1 MRQYIYKLL
10 IVSLFC
16 MASCNKFLEDK
27 TNKTS
32 TVPSTL
38 EDLQALL
45 DAGNQLNLG
54 SYPFFLEAC
63 TDDFLLTDAGYNN
76 LDVFDKQVY
85 TFQNPDLYSATE
97 KLILWRDAYKAIAI
111 ANTVLD
117 GLSDIKILKGLDPNN
132 IKGQALFHRAFMHFI
147 LLQIYAAPFNQ
158 KGNNNVPGI
167 PIKLS
172 SDINDKTKRSTV
184 GECYRSV
191 IQDLEEAAGLLPNEL
206 GIVTRPNKISAHAA
220 LSRVY
225 MAMEDYGNAK
235 KYAELVLTRY
245 DKLMDLNTMSVDAS
259 FPYPA
264 MNAETLFFA
273 YSNGTTMFGGSR
285 GSYVTDDLLSM
296 YDTHDLRFRA
306 NYKKGTDGRYTFK
319 GHYVGSGTYLFFV
332 GLTTSEVLLNAA
344 ESNTRLGNATLAKQ
358 QLNELLQNRIEKQ
371 FFVPITESNIEA
383 LLKTVIRERRKE
395 LVRRGLRWSD
405 LRRLNKDER
414 FKKEIVRKVTID
426 GKIQEFSLKPISKD
440 YIFNIPAEVKNMTG
454 ME

>member
-1 MRQYIYKLL
+1 
-10 IVSLFC
+10 

-32 TVPSTL
+32 TVPSAL

-117 GLSDIKILKGLDPNN
+117 GLSDIKILKGLDPDN

-147 LLQIYAAPFNQ
+147 LLQIYAAPFDQ

-285 GSYVTDDLLSM
+285 GSYMTDDLLSK

-371 FFVPITESNIEA
+371 FFVPITESNIEV

-440 YIFNIPAEVKNMTG
+440 YIFNIPIEVKNITG
-454 ME
+454 IE

>member
-1 MRQYIYKLL
+1 MKQYIYKLL
-10 IVSLFC
+10 IASLFC
-16 MASCNKFLEDK
+16 LVSCNKFLEDK

-32 TVPSTL
+32 TVPTTL
-38 EDLQALL
+38 EDMQALL

-85 TFQNPDLYSATE
+85 SFQNPDIYSATE
-97 KLILWRDAYKAIAI
+97 KLIVWRDAYNAIAI

-132 IKGQALFHRAFMHFI
+132 IKGQALFHRAFMHFV
-147 LLQIYAAPFNQ
+147 LLQIYAAPFDQ
-158 KGNNNVPGI
+158 KGDNNVDGI
-167 PIKLS
+167 PLKLT

-184 GECYRSV
+184 EECYRLV
-191 IQDLEEAAGLLPNEL
+191 IQDLKQAAVLLPNEL
-206 GIVTRPNKISAHAA
+206 GIVTRPSEISAHAA

-245 DKLMDLNTMSVDAS
+245 NKLMDLNAMAVDAS

-285 GSYVTDDLLSM
+285 GSYMTDELLEL

-332 GLTTSEVLLNAA
+332 GSTTSEVLLNAA
-344 ESNTRLGNATLAKQ
+344 ESNARLGNATLAKQ
-358 QLNELLQNRIEKQ
+358 QINELLQNRIEKQ
-371 FFVPITESNIEA
+371 FFVPITENNIEA
-383 LLKTVIRERRKE
+383 LLKIVIQERRKE
-395 LVRRGLRWSD
+395 LVRRGVRWSD

-414 FKKEIVRKVTID
+414 FKKEIVRTVIVD
-426 GKIQEFSLKPISKD
+426 GKIQDFSLKPNSKD
-440 YIFNIPAEVKNMTG
+440 YIFNIPIEVKNITG
-454 ME
+454 IE

>member
-76 LDVFDKQVY
+76 LDVFDRQVY
-85 TFQNPDLYSATE
+85 TFQNPEIYSATE
-97 KLILWRDAYKAIAI
+97 KLILWRDAYKAIAV

-117 GLSDIKILKGLDPNN
+117 ELSDIKILKGLDPDN

-147 LLQIYAAPFNQ
+147 LLQIYAAPFDQ

-225 MAMEDYGNAK
+225 MAMEDYENAK
-235 KYAELVLTRY
+235 KYAELVLIRY

-285 GSYVTDDLLSM
+285 GSYMTDDLLSK

-371 FFVPITESNIEA
+371 FFVPITESNIEV

-395 LVRRGLRWSD
+395 FVRRGLRWSD

-440 YIFNIPAEVKNMTG
+440 YIFNIPIEVKNITG
-454 ME
+454 IE

>member
-1 MRQYIYKLL
+1 
-10 IVSLFC
+10 

-147 LLQIYAAPFNQ
+147 LLQIYAAPFDQ

-225 MAMEDYGNAK
+225 MAMEDYENAK
-235 KYAELVLTRY
+235 KYAELVLIRY

-285 GSYVTDDLLSM
+285 GSYMTDDLLSK

-371 FFVPITESNIEA
+371 FFVPITESNIEV

-440 YIFNIPAEVKNMTG
+440 YIFNIPIEVKNITG
-454 ME
+454 IE

>member
-1 MRQYIYKLL
+1 
-10 IVSLFC
+10 

-76 LDVFDKQVY
+76 LDVFDRQVY
-85 TFQNPDLYSATE
+85 TFQNPEIYSATE
-97 KLILWRDAYKAIAI
+97 KLILWRDAYKAIAV

-117 GLSDIKILKGLDPNN
+117 ELSDIKILKGLDPDN

-147 LLQIYAAPFNQ
+147 LLQIYAAPFDQ

-191 IQDLEEAAGLLPNEL
+191 IEDLEQASDLLPHEL
-206 GIVTRPNKISAHAA
+206 GILTRPNRISAFAA

-225 MAMEDYGNAK
+225 LAMEDYVQAK
-235 KYAELVLTRY
+235 NYADKVLGSYKT
-245 DKLMDLNTMSVDAS
+245 LMDLNTMNVDAAY
-259 FPYPA
+259 PYPA

-273 YSNGTTMFGGSR
+273 YSNGSTMFIGSR
-285 GSYVTDDLLSM
+285 GSYLTMDLLQL
-296 YDTHDLRFRA
+296 YEAHDLRLRA
-306 NYKKGTDGRYTFK
+306 NY
-319 GHYVGSGTYLFFV
+319 
-332 GLTTSEVLLNAA
+332 NAA
-344 ESNTRLGNATLAKQ
+344 AK
-358 QLNELLQNRIEKQ
+358 
-371 FFVPITESNIEA
+371 
-383 LLKTVIRERRKE
+383 
-395 LVRRGLRWSD
+395 D
-405 LRRLNKDER
+405 
-414 FKKEIVRKVTID
+414 
-426 GKIQEFSLKPISKD
+426 
-440 YIFNIPAEVKNMTG
+440 
-454 ME
+454 

>member
-1 MRQYIYKLL
+1 
-10 IVSLFC
+10 

-76 LDVFDKQVY
+76 LDVFDRQVY
-85 TFQNPDLYSATE
+85 TFQNPEIYSATE
-97 KLILWRDAYKAIAI
+97 KLILWRDAYKAIAV

-117 GLSDIKILKGLDPNN
+117 ELLDIKILKGLDPDN

-147 LLQIYAAPFNQ
+147 LLQIYAAPFDQ

-225 MAMEDYGNAK
+225 MAMEDYENAK
-235 KYAELVLTRY
+235 KYAELVLIRY

-285 GSYVTDDLLSM
+285 GSYMTDDLLSK

-371 FFVPITESNIEA
+371 FFVPITESNIEV

-395 LVRRGLRWSD
+395 FVRRGLRWSD

-440 YIFNIPAEVKNMTG
+440 YIFNIPIEVKNITG
-454 ME
+454 IE

>member
-1 MRQYIYKLL
+1 MKQYIYKLL
-10 IVSLFC
+10 IASLFC
-16 MASCNKFLEDK
+16 MASCTKFLEDK

-38 EDLQALL
+38 EDMQALL

-76 LDVFDKQVY
+76 LDVFDRQVY
-85 TFQNPDLYSATE
+85 IFQNPELYSATE

-147 LLQIYAAPFNQ
+147 LLQIYAPPFDE
-158 KGNNNVPGI
+158 KGNNNIPGI
-167 PIKLS
+167 AIKLS

-191 IQDLEEAAGLLPNEL
+191 IQDFEEAADLLPNEL

-245 DKLMDLNTMSVDAS
+245 DKLMDLNSMNVDAS

-264 MNAETLFFA
+264 MNEETLFFA

-285 GSYVTDDLLSM
+285 GSYMADDLLSM

-306 NYKKGTDGRYTFK
+306 NYKKGNDGRYTFK

-344 ESNTRLGNATLAKQ
+344 ESNTRLGNATLGKE
-358 QLNELLQNRIEKQ
+358 QLNALLQNRIEKQ
-371 FFVPITESNIEA
+371 FFVPVTETNSEA
-383 LLKTVIRERRKE
+383 LLKIIIKERRKE

-414 FKKEIVRKVTID
+414 FKKEIVRVVTVD
-426 GKIQEFSLKPISKD
+426 GKTEQFKLLPNSRD

>member
-1 MRQYIYKLL
+1 
-10 IVSLFC
+10 

-76 LDVFDKQVY
+76 LDVFDRQVY
-85 TFQNPDLYSATE
+85 TFQNPEIYSATE
-97 KLILWRDAYKAIAI
+97 KLILWRDAYKAIAV

-117 GLSDIKILKGLDPNN
+117 ELSDIKILKGLDPNN

-147 LLQIYAAPFNQ
+147 LLQIYAAPFDQ

-206 GIVTRPNKISAHAA
+206 GIVTCC
-220 LSRVY
+220 
-225 MAMEDYGNAK
+225 
-235 KYAELVLTRY
+235 
-245 DKLMDLNTMSVDAS
+245 
-259 FPYPA
+259 
-264 MNAETLFFA
+264 TLK
-273 YSNGTTMFGGSR
+273 SLHG
-285 GSYVTDDLLSM
+285 
-296 YDTHDLRFRA
+296 
-306 NYKKGTDGRYTFK
+306 DGR
-319 GHYVGSGTYLFFV
+319 L
-332 GLTTSEVLLNAA
+332 
-344 ESNTRLGNATLAKQ
+344 
-358 QLNELLQNRIEKQ
+358 
-371 FFVPITESNIEA
+371 
-383 LLKTVIRERRKE
+383 RKC
-395 LVRRGLRWSD
+395 
-405 LRRLNKDER
+405 
-414 FKKEIVRKVTID
+414 KEIC
-426 GKIQEFSLKPISKD
+426 
-440 YIFNIPAEVKNMTG
+440 
-454 ME
+454 

>member
-1 MRQYIYKLL
+1 MKQYIYKLL
-10 IVSLFC
+10 IASLFC
-16 MASCNKFLEDK
+16 MASCTKFLEDK

-38 EDLQALL
+38 EDMQALL

-76 LDVFDKQVY
+76 LDVFDRQVY
-85 TFQNPDLYSATE
+85 IFQNPELYSATE

-147 LLQIYAAPFNQ
+147 LLQIYAPPFDE
-158 KGNNNVPGI
+158 KGNNNIPGI
-167 PIKLS
+167 AIKLS

-191 IQDLEEAAGLLPNEL
+191 IQDFEEAADLLPNEL

-245 DKLMDLNTMSVDAS
+245 DKLMDLNSMNVDAS

-264 MNAETLFFA
+264 MNEETLFFA

-285 GSYVTDDLLSM
+285 GSYMADDLLSM

-306 NYKKGTDGRYTFK
+306 NYKKGNDGRYTFK

-344 ESNTRLGNATLAKQ
+344 ESNTRLGNATLGKE
-358 QLNELLQNRIEKQ
+358 QLNALLQNRIEKQ
-371 FFVPITESNIEA
+371 FFVPVTETNSEA
-383 LLKTVIRERRKE
+383 LLKIIIRERRKE

-414 FKKEIVRKVTID
+414 FKKEIVRVVTVD
-426 GKIQEFSLKPISKD
+426 GKTEQFKLLPNSRD